1 MKEYYEF
8 KRVYNGEEI
17 VIRTPHV
24 DGNIYDLVEVI
35 ESFLLACRFHSDSI
49 ASVLEP
55 SELER

>member
-8 KRVYNGEEI
+8 KRVYNGEEV

-24 DGNIYDLVEVI
+24 DGNIFDLGETI
-35 ESFLLACRFHSDSI
+35 ESFLLACRFHPESI
-49 ASVLEP
+49 AKLLEP